1 MDSTHKVGPVD
12 PITGIIETETEKVDL
27 KGLLPG
33 ELGDFVAKLGEAR
46 YRGLQIFQWIH
57 QKQANS
63 FDEMT
68 NLPKE
73 LRNRLAEV
81 ASLTNLSELARQVS
95 EDGTIK
101 FLFGLADGNAV
112 EAVRMEYEHGLA
124 ACVSTQVGCRMGC
137 AFCATGYG
145 GFERDLRTGEIVDQV
160 LQIQRDLRV
169 RVGAARDGE
178 KQESARGHGE
188 RRVGNVVLMGSGE
201 PLDNY
206 DASVKFM
213 RILNDPD
220 GLGISYRRIT
230 LSTCGLVPGI
240 RRLAG
245 EGLSITLSVSL
256 HATSDELRDE
266 LVPINRRFC
275 IAELMQACREY
286 AESTGRRVT
295 FEYIL
300 IKGVNDGDA
309 DAVALAGLVAGFPS
323 HVNLIPLNPVDS
335 AEFER
340 PEPFRVRRFQR
351 ILEDHGVQATIRREL
366 GSDIDAACGQ
376 LRSRSLWRG

>member
-1 MDSTHKVGPVD
+1 MGSIYKAGPVNRD
-12 PITGIIETETEKVDL
+12 TEKVDL

-33 ELGDFVAKLGEAR
+33 ELGDFVTGLGEAR

-57 QKQANS
+57 QKQVKS

-68 NLPKE
+68 NLPRG
-73 LRNRLAEV
+73 LRNRLAEE

-112 EAVRMEYEHGLA
+112 EAVRMEYEHGFA

-137 AFCATGYG
+137 AFCATGHG
-145 GFERDLRTGEIVDQV
+145 GFERNLSTGEIVDQV
-160 LQIQRDLRV
+160 LRIQADLRSKD
-169 RVGAARDGE
+169 GAGDDEGREKRPENGE
-178 KQESARGHGE
+178 GSRKQ
-188 RRVGNVVLMGSGE
+188 RVGNVVLMGSGE

-213 RILNDPD
+213 RIINDPN

-230 LSTCGLVPGI
+230 LSTCGLVHGI
-240 RRLAG
+240 RRLAS
-245 EGLSITLSVSL
+245 EGLPITLSVSL
-256 HATSDELRDE
+256 HAARDELRDE

-286 AESTGRRVT
+286 AESTRRRVT

-300 IKGVNDGDA
+300 LKGVNDGDA
-309 DAVALAGLVAGFPS
+309 DALALASLVGGFLS
-323 HVNLIPLNPVDS
+323 HVNLIPLNPVES

-340 PEPFRVRRFQR
+340 PEPSRVRRFQR

-376 LRSRSLWRG
+376 LRSRSFGRS